1 MRTKLFQ
8 WAMAAALMC
17 GTTVFTACTN
27 DTSDNAAEQA
37 KKNRTEFI
45 EHTRQNLKTVAENLN
60 FSTWNSI
67 NYFNMYINQYV
78 ILNDNFDKTISRI
91 FGEEIQ
97 KSLRPLTPEEAE
109 KYGKKYVAYVNLAD
123 FDYIFT
129 ATQTGFDVTPNPED
143 GMIVELTNPYAP
155 EQSVRIS
162 IVGSGEEYGL
172 RDMRLSNDSVGVAVR
187 IPAHYDF
194 TFSTKQGDAW
204 VAAMT
209 VCTELTV
216 NKGQYDDPNLPAEAA
231 DILLDA
237 WNLKGTIKTSIP
249 GDATEVTFNVGQD
262 PTKKLAGLTLDY
274 AHNGQ
279 KMIGVTAEMSN
290 TNGLTD
296 LSKLTSSNSIMDIM
310 QAVLL
315 GNSLDNLQITLLDDL
330 TTTVKVSDCQKAL
343 VLQSE
348 MAKARRSYADQ
359 ATIEGYVS
367 QLNELVSGSMVC
379 KGLDQQIPMRL
390 ATTKI
395 GVDWW
400 ACPALN
406 FADEKG
412 YVPLTEMLDKES
424 LEYGINIIDHAA
436 EPMQQSIVVVR
447 QLVGALQKMQNAFYA
462 SMESK

>member
-1 MRTKLFQ
+1 MKKIFQ
-8 WAMAAALMC
+8 WAMAAALIC
-17 GTTVFTACTN
+17 GASVFTSCTN
-27 DTSDNAAEQA
+27 DTSDNPTEQA
-37 KKNRTEFI
+37 KKNRKEFI
-45 EHTRQNLKTVAENLN
+45 QHTRQNLKTLAENLN

-67 NYFNMYINQYV
+67 NYFNTYINQYLL
-78 ILNDNFDKTISRI
+78 LNDDFDKTISRT
-91 FGEEIQ
+91 FGQEIQ
-97 KSLRPLTPEEAE
+97 KTMEVLPADVAE
-109 KYGKKYVAYVNLAD
+109 RTGKKYGATVNLAD

-129 ATQTGFDVTPNPED
+129 ATQTGFDVTPNTED
-143 GMIVELTNPYAP
+143 GLIVELTNPTAP

-162 IVGSGEEYGL
+162 IKGSGEEYDL
-172 RDMRLSNDSVGVAVR
+172 KAERMSNDSVGVVVK
-187 IPAHYDF
+187 IPARYDF
-194 TFSTKQGDAW
+194 TFSTKQNDAW
-204 VAAMT
+204 VENIT

-216 NKGQYDDPNLPAEAA
+216 VIDPNKPEYLPAYAA
-231 DILLDA
+231 DIRKDA
-237 WNLKGTIKTSIP
+237 WNLKGTIKSSIP
-249 GDATEVTFNVGQD
+249 GDAVEAVFNIGQD

-296 LSKLTSSNSIMDIM
+296 LSQLTSSNSIMDVM
-310 QAVLL
+310 QAIML
-315 GNSLDNLQITLLDDL
+315 GNSIDNLQITLLDDL
-330 TTTVKVSDCQKAL
+330 TTTIKVTDCQKAL

-359 ATIEGYVS
+359 ATIESYVS

-379 KGLDQQIPMRL
+379 KGLNQQIPMRL

-406 FADEKG
+406 FADENG

-424 LEYGINIIDHAA
+424 LEYGLNIIDHAA
-436 EPMQQSIVVVR
+436 APMQQSIVTVR
-447 QLVGALQKMQNAFYA
+447 QLMQALQKMQNAFFT
-462 SMESK
+462 SMNGK

>member
-1 MRTKLFQ
+1 MRKIFQ
-8 WAMAAALMC
+8 WAMAAALIC
-17 GTTVFTACTN
+17 GASVFTSCTN
-27 DTSDNAAEQA
+27 DTSDNPTEQA
-37 KKNRTEFI
+37 KKNRKEFI
-45 EHTRQNLKTVAENLN
+45 QHTRQNLKTLAENLN

-67 NYFNMYINQYV
+67 NYFNTYINQYLL
-78 ILNDNFDKTISRI
+78 LNDDFDKTISRT
-91 FGEEIQ
+91 FGQEIQ
-97 KSLRPLTPEEAE
+97 KTMEVLPADVAE
-109 KYGKKYVAYVNLAD
+109 RTGKKYGATVNLAD

-129 ATQTGFDVTPNPED
+129 ATQTGFDVTPNTED
-143 GMIVELTNPYAP
+143 GLIVELTNPTAP

-162 IVGSGEEYGL
+162 IKGSGEEYDL
-172 RDMRLSNDSVGVAVR
+172 KAERMSNDSVGVVVK
-187 IPAHYDF
+187 IPARYDF
-194 TFSTKQGDAW
+194 TFSTKQNDAW
-204 VAAMT
+204 VENIT

-216 NKGQYDDPNLPAEAA
+216 VIDPNKPEYLPAYAA
-231 DILLDA
+231 DIRKDA
-237 WNLKGTIKTSIP
+237 WNLKGTIKSSIP
-249 GDATEVTFNVGQD
+249 GDAVEAVFNIGQD

-296 LSKLTSSNSIMDIM
+296 LSQLTSSNSIMDVM
-310 QAVLL
+310 QAIML
-315 GNSLDNLQITLLDDL
+315 GNSIDNLQITLLDDL
-330 TTTVKVSDCQKAL
+330 TTTIKVTDCQKAL

-359 ATIEGYVS
+359 ATIESYVS

-379 KGLDQQIPMRL
+379 KGLNQQIPMRL

-406 FADEKG
+406 FADENG

-424 LEYGINIIDHAA
+424 LEYGLNIIDHAA
-436 EPMQQSIVVVR
+436 APMQQSIVTVR
-447 QLVGALQKMQNAFYA
+447 QLMQALQKMQNAFFT
-462 SMESK
+462 SMNGK